1 MIVAI
6 IENIA
11 VCMLFFLVLYGIAPK
26 APASHAE
33 KCRDK
38 VLRKYGVFF

>member
-6 IENIA
+6 VNIG
-11 VCMLFFLVLYGIAPK
+11 VCLLFLLVLYGIAPK
-26 APASHAE
+26 APASQAE